1 MGDSCSH
8 LQESRWTAAQKA
20 HTELMLPDDS
30 HCLSES
36 MLSLQDLKAHPKN
49 TDRFICADTFISKN
63 EGMLFWI
70 FFFLFK
76 ILFVLDSS
84 YKNLCLVLV

>member
-20 HTELMLPDDS
+20 HKELTLPDDS
-30 HCLSES
+30 RCLSES
-36 MLSLQDLKAHPKN
+36 TLSLQDLNAHPKN
-49 TDRFICADTFISKN
+49 TDRFICADAFIHKN
-63 EGMLFWI
+63 EGMLFWN
-70 FFFLFK
+70 FFLKF
-76 ILFVLDSS
+76 FVFDSS